1 MRDHLARLRAYA
13 TVDDPLAG
21 VGATVALVVV
31 GNQPFY
37 PLYLHAIAGLAA
49 WPVWLTLLSMP
60 FFLAVPAVARWNSF
74 TGRLLLP
81 VVGVANTLI
90 AVKAV
95 GRDSGLELFLVPCA
109 LLAAALVRPPERL
122 LSLPVL
128 ALPFVAYFW
137 LVERLGPPLVTFPAD
152 QQASMLVVNAV
163 SVGSLVTLIGVLVSR
178 LVVPS
183 AAAPAGLAA
192 EAAAAVAPL
201 QRY

>member
-1 MRDHLARLRAYA
+1 MRDRLAKLRAYS

-21 VGATVALVVV
+21 IAATVALVVV

-37 PLYLHAIAGLAA
+37 PLFLHAIAGLAA
-49 WPVWLTLLSMP
+49 WPVWLTLLSTP
-60 FFLAVPAVARWNSF
+60 FFLAVPAVARRSSLA
-74 TGRLLLP
+74 GRLLLP

-90 AVKAV
+90 AIKAV

-109 LLAAALVRPPERL
+109 LLAAALVRPQERL

-128 ALPFVAYFW
+128 ALPFVAYVW
-137 LVERLGPPLVTFPAD
+137 LVDRLGPSLVTFPAD

-178 LVVPS
+178 LVAPS
-183 AAAPAGLAA
+183 SGATPDRPA
-192 EAAAAVAPL
+192 EVA
-201 QRY
+201 